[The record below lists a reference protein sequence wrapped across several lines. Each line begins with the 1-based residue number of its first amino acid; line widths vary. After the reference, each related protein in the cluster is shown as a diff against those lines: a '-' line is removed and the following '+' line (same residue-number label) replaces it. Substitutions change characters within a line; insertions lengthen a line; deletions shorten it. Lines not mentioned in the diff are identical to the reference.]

1 MTLDEIASTMA
12 MKAPIKSSE
21 EWLDFFSM
29 GPELQEAEA
38 RLVKSTVL
46 AQPDGQSA
54 WDGVMVFLGVAA
66 TVAGDVV
73 GVGSAVTF
81 FRGLA

>member
-1 MTLDEIASTMA
+1 MTPDELYATMA

-21 EWLDFFSM
+21 EWQDFFSM

-38 RLVKSTVL
+38 ALIKSAIFARDDGSTVWADL
-46 AQPDGQSA
+46 L
-54 WDGVMVFLGVAA
+54 GVLGVAA